1 MEKRLLS
8 LIIPVYNVEQYLRKC
23 LNSVLRQGLD
33 SAEYEVILVNDGSRD
48 NSLQICEEYKAK
60 YSNFKI
66 VNQQN
71 QGVAAARNNGIEHSG
86 GRFIGFLDSDDYLL
100 DNGIKLA
107 FKPFAERN
115 DIDVIHF
122 FSSYDN
128 WEIKPINNEVD
139 FDGSC
144 HDYILHTGLP
154 SFCWL
159 CFYKKEFLAL
169 HGIRFKNYVVGE
181 DQLFSSWVYIANPR
195 ILSTKANIYRYVIRN
210 ESATTKRSVQHTR
223 KCINDYLSSY
233 MDIMNL
239 LKKYEITQIPLLY
252 NKCIDSLNSK
262 KMFGIS
268 RILSA
273 DYSFSEYY
281 KIKKICSDSQFYP
294 VKVFSK
300 GLKNKIMVL
309 LLNLTIQNVIFY
321 KLCNIIF
328 NRILV
333 PYIMPVVRK
342 KL

>member
-1 MEKRLLS
+1 MEKILLS
-8 LIIPVYNVEQYLRKC
+8 LIIPVYNVEQYMRKC
-23 LNSVLRQGLD
+23 LDSVLRQGLD

-66 VNQQN
+66 VNQLN
-71 QGVAAARNNGIEHSG
+71 QGVAAARNNGIEHSS
-86 GRFIGFLDSDDYLL
+86 GRFVGFLDSDDYLL

-107 FKPFAERN
+107 FLPFAERD

-128 WEIKPINNEVD
+128 WEIKPINNEID

-144 HDYILHTGLP
+144 YDYIMKMGLP

-159 CFYKKEFLAL
+159 FFYKKEFLDS
-169 HGIRFKNYVVGE
+169 HGIRFENYVVGE

-210 ESATTKRSVQHTR
+210 ESATTRRSVEHTR
-223 KCINDYLSSY
+223 KCVNDYLCSY
-233 MDIMNL
+233 MNIMNL
-239 LKKYEITQIPLLY
+239 LEKYKIAEIPLLY

-262 KMFGIS
+262 KIFGVS

-273 DYSFSEYY
+273 NYSFSEYY
-281 KIKKICSDSQFYP
+281 KIKKTCTDSKFYP

-300 GLKNKIMVL
+300 GLKNRIMVH

-321 KLCNIIF
+321 KLSNIIF

-333 PYIMPVVRK
+333 PYIMPVIRK